1 MDGFTACPGGG
12 CLARSRDGNGNA
24 ARRPSAR
31 SHAWRGSTPSK
42 KATRPEAGASNTTAP
57 RYPDLRRNSIP
68 DTTSITIG
76 GSA

>member
-1 MDGFTACPGGG
+1 MGLRRVLEGAAWPAPATATETPHVD
-12 CLARSRDGNGNA
+12 RQRA
-24 ARRPSAR
+24 ATHGAE
-31 SHAWRGSTPSK
+31 
-42 KATRPEAGASNTTAP
+42 KATRPEPGTSTMKPP